1 MFRVGKVGEF
11 NIVDLI
17 EGGVYMSENLV
28 AIVNKQ
34 VANWNVLFVKLHNFH
49 WYVKGPQ
56 FFTLHTKFEELYT
69 EAAVHIDELAERLL
83 AIEGKP
89 VATMKEILEISS
101 IKEAEGGEDASQMV
115 QAIVNYFNIMIGE
128 LKEGMSFA
136 EEVGDE
142 TTGDALLAIHQSL
155 EKHVWMLTAFLGK

>member
-1 MFRVGKVGEF
+1 
-11 NIVDLI
+11 
-17 EGGVYMSENLV
+17 MSNNLV

-34 VANWNVLFVKLHNFH
+34 VANWSVLYMKLHNYH

-56 FFTLHTKFEELYT
+56 FFTLHAKFEELYT

-83 AIEGKP
+83 AIKGQP

-101 IKEAEGGEDASQMV
+101 VKEAIGQEDANGMV
-115 QAIVNYFNIMIGE
+115 QAIINDFQILIGE
-128 LKEGMSFA
+128 LKEGMSVA
-136 EEVGDE
+136 EEVDDE

-155 EKHVWMLTAFLGK
+155 EKHVWMLSSFLGK